1 MYHERVLDGADRRTR
16 RVAVLLPV
24 ALLAW
29 APAAEAYIGPGVGLG
44 AIALVAGMIGSIV
57 LWFTAI
63 LWYPFRRMLHRRREA
78 MKRSSEEARPRPASV
93 APTAEDSATS

>member
-1 MYHERVLDGADRRTR
+1 MWW
-16 RVAVLLPV
+16 VAALFPM

-44 AIALVAGMIGSIV
+44 AIALVVGMLGSIV

-78 MKRSSEEARPRPASV
+78 MKRSAEAARTRAATG
-93 APTAEDSATS
+93 APTTEDSAAS

>member
-1 MYHERVLDGADRRTR
+1 MRWVVVLF
-16 RVAVLLPV
+16 PM

-29 APAAEAYIGPGVGLG
+29 VPPAEAYIGPGVGLG

-63 LWYPFRRMLHRRREA
+63 LWYPFRRMLHRCREA
-78 MKRSSEEARPRPASV
+78 MERSAGAARPRPATG

>member
-1 MYHERVLDGADRRTR
+1 MR
-16 RVAVLLPV
+16 RVAALVPV

-63 LWYPFRRMLHRRREA
+63 LWYPFRRMLHRRRKA
-78 MKRSSEEARPRPASV
+78 MKRSAEPADTRQATD
-93 APTAEDSATS
+93 APAAEDRAAS